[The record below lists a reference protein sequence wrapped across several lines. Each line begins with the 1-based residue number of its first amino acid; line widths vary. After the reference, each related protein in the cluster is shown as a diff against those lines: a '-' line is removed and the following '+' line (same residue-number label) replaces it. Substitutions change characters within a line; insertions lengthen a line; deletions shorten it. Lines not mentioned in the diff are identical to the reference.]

1 MGVVPSKG
9 QGVDDKV
16 KGILKIAF
24 KENEGVGLEEFAP
37 KGDYPFTDISWYSA
51 EGGYFTGADG
61 KRERFAC
68 GNVSA
73 IIYFDKEYTQRLEMQ
88 YESFR
93 EEIKSRETV
102 VNLVFNEVLT
112 GDEFSGL
119 QASKAKLDQANSD
132 AVRPYSDMLDGY
144 ISKFKGGQRRIN
156 GKWIAQT
163 QNTAEHV
170 YGPLDISRGVGQV
183 RYVGVYIVFD
193 PADLGLL
200 YVLTPTGGECLSLDA
215 TPVDLPTD
223 VSKYPPALIQQIL
236 QSQVSQLTNAI
247 TNGSGINSQF
257 LQQAES
263 LGEQTRNFPAMQK
276 QLADAVMAS
285 ATNSLI
291 EPAKRALMINE
302 WPKLVQSVSLTEDQQ
317 ADFYTK
323 LIGQAGLSREEA
335 RAILAKPLP
344 PDAPSRL
351 KNEIANWN
359 QQFSD
364 ADKLDDKM
372 EQKLMEI
379 FNKPENSILTQDSG
393 HREDLAKPIS
403 MPSDADSLFDSA
415 KDQVARSTLDGC
427 KAGLQA
433 YEEAW
438 SQLKGVVQARVALAH
453 GNLGETGPLIATLNK
468 LSDLAISPTPAQ
480 KAVAQAAILVTSLY
494 KAQKDEEH
502 RLLDEAER
510 LRALGGQTA
519 KALQDY
525 KNAYQLDN
533 DPQTLQKIKDLNNE
547 SLGL

>member
-1 MGVVPSKG
+1 
-9 QGVDDKV
+9 
-16 KGILKIAF
+16 
-24 KENEGVGLEEFAP
+24 
-37 KGDYPFTDISWYSA
+37 
-51 EGGYFTGADG
+51 
-61 KRERFAC
+61 
-68 GNVSA
+68 
-73 IIYFDKEYTQRLEMQ
+73 
-88 YESFR
+88 
-93 EEIKSRETV
+93 
-102 VNLVFNEVLT
+102 
-112 GDEFSGL
+112 
-119 QASKAKLDQANSD
+119 
-132 AVRPYSDMLDGY
+132 
-144 ISKFKGGQRRIN
+144 
-156 GKWIAQT
+156 
-163 QNTAEHV
+163 
-170 YGPLDISRGVGQV
+170 
-183 RYVGVYIVFD
+183 
-193 PADLGLL
+193 
-200 YVLTPTGGECLSLDA
+200 
-215 TPVDLPTD
+215 
-223 VSKYPPALIQQIL
+223 
-236 QSQVSQLTNAI
+236 
-247 TNGSGINSQF
+247 
-257 LQQAES
+257 
-263 LGEQTRNFPAMQK
+263 MQK